1 VAQLSNWEII
11 GRLLLAAVVGGAIGF
26 ERETAGQDAG
36 LRTHLMLAL
45 GAAVFG
51 EISVG
56 AWDHFQTGTQNS
68 IFRADVTRVAS
79 YVAAG
84 IGFVGGGVI
93 VKNAGS
99 VRGLTTAASLWVA
112 GAVGLA
118 AGVGFWLP
126 AVAGTAIGYLSLATR
141 RPLRPAIPYLSYR
154 RARAGP
160 LVRAERAP
168 TRRPMR
174 RAIRYVSYRRAGA
187 VTIVLDDDADP
198 GQVVDA
204 LRALPVTPRKV
215 SVGEGE
221 QNGNVEIA
229 AEFSPRDQDELSEVM
244 REIGSRRDVR
254 SVRVN

>member
-1 VAQLSNWEII
+1 MAHLSNWDII
-11 GRLLLAAVVGGAIGF
+11 SRLLLAALVGGAIGF

-56 AWDHFQTGTQNS
+56 AWDHFQVPTADS

-84 IGFVGGGVI
+84 IGFVGAGTI

-118 AGVGFWLP
+118 CGVGFWMP
-126 AVAGTAIGYLSLATR
+126 AVAGTVIGLLSLA
-141 RPLRPAIPYLSYR
+141 LRH
-154 RARAGP
+154 
-160 LVRAERAP
+160 
-168 TRRPMR
+168 PMR
-174 RAIRYVSYRRAGA
+174 RLVRYVGSRRAGA
-187 VTIVLDDDADP
+187 VTIVLADDADP
-198 GQVVDA
+198 GQVIDA
-204 LRALPVTPRKV
+204 LRALPVPPAKV
-215 SVGEGE
+215 TVGAGQESGH
-221 QNGNVEIA
+221 VEIA
-229 AEFSPRDQDELSEVM
+229 AEFAPNDRDEIFEAV
-244 REIGSRRDVR
+244 REISSRSDVR
-254 SVRVN
+254 TVNVH

>member
-1 VAQLSNWEII
+1 MAHLSNWDII

-56 AWDHFQTGTQNS
+56 AWDHFQAPTAAT

-84 IGFVGGGVI
+84 IGFVGGGAI

-118 AGVGFWLP
+118 AGVGFWMP
-126 AVAGTAIGYLSLATR
+126 AVAATVIGSSSLALR
-141 RPLRPAIPYLSYR
+141 RPLRR
-154 RARAGP
+154 
-160 LVRAERAP
+160 LV
-168 TRRPMR
+168 
-174 RAIRYVSYRRAGA
+174 RYVSARRAGA

-198 GQVVDA
+198 GNVVDA
-204 LRALPVTPRKV
+204 LRALPEPPTKIT
-215 SVGEGE
+215 VGAGQEAGL
-221 QNGNVEIA
+221 VEIA
-229 AEFSPRDQDELSEVM
+229 AEFSPRDRDEVWQSM
-244 REIGSRRDVR
+244 REISSRRDVR
-254 SVRVN
+254 EVNVR

>member
-1 VAQLSNWEII
+1 MAQLSNWDII

-26 ERETAGQDAG
+26 ERETDGQEAG

-45 GAAVFG
+45 GAAIFG

-84 IGFVGGGVI
+84 IGFVGGGAI

-118 AGVGFWLP
+118 CGVGFWLP
-126 AVAGTAIGYLSLATR
+126 AVAGTAIGLLSLATR
-141 RPLRPAIPYLSYR
+141 LPLRRALRFVGAR
-154 RARAGP
+154 RG
-160 LVRAERAP
+160 
-168 TRRPMR
+168 
-174 RAIRYVSYRRAGA
+174 GA
-187 VTIVLDDDADP
+187 VTVVLEYHADP
-198 GQVVDA
+198 GRVVDA
-204 LRALPVTPRKV
+204 LRSLPHAPTRVT
-215 SVGEGE
+215 VGMGE
-221 QNGNVEIA
+221 SDDRVEIA
-229 AEFSPRDQDELSEVM
+229 AVFSPHDRAEIANLVRD
-244 REIGSRRDVR
+244 IGSRDDVV
-254 SVRVN
+254 SVNVH